1 MDDNKNIEVKKAFE
15 GALEAENEQS
25 PESAE
30 PAGDVKA
37 ADGQKMPE
45 IAGAAGGHSG
55 AELPSIAE
63 ESQNQQNAQISAST
77 KLPEMQVAQDSVL
90 NGSPQQ
96 AAGQGFEQADLAPV
110 TARDAWRRKLNKGTA
125 HQNARQ
131 SPQAGGSVPTGQE
144 TQAGQSA
151 QYNDAARNE
160 QAVRHNAQHTLQESG
175 NRLANQ
181 ATQGSQVR
189 YGQSAQYRSSAQDAV
204 YSGGTY
210 SYSMAGMADGGQGK
224 IGNKKPFIIFGAI
237 LGGILLLAIL
247 FQLAG
252 FNGWHDAEYLSG
264 AETIHEDHIGVL
276 YIEGAIMEGDATYN
290 HAYALDAI
298 DGMMENN
305 DNEGLML
312 YVNTPGGG
320 VYESDE
326 LYLKIKEYQDL
337 TGRPVYAY
345 LGSQATSGG
354 YYISA
359 PADKIAANRNCWT
372 GSIGVTMGNLYDI
385 SGLLSKYGI
394 NVTTITSGAN
404 KAMGDMTA
412 PLTDE
417 QKQILQSLV
426 DDAYDQFVGIVAEGR
441 NLDEAYVRSISDG
454 RLYTAKQAQSV
465 HLIDDI
471 VETYDDA
478 IDDMMDE
485 YELWDCEVY
494 EFRYEPEYGLFGGLI
509 QGMDRLAEAAGGNSD
524 LNALAEL
531 MEGRSELPI
540 QYMCEVTK

>member
-1 MDDNKNIEVKKAFE
+1 MDGVRTGVLDWLEQGDEGMDDKKNIEVKKAFE
-15 GALEAENEQS
+15 N
-25 PESAE
+25 
-30 PAGDVKA
+30 
-37 ADGQKMPE
+37 
-45 IAGAAGGHSG
+45 SG
-55 AELPSIAE
+55 A
-63 ESQNQQNAQISAST
+63 SASQWEVSAVSGDT
-77 KLPEMQVAQDSVL
+77 RQIDP
-90 NGSPQQ
+90 
-96 AAGQGFEQADLAPV
+96 APV
-110 TARDAWRRKLNKGTA
+110 TARDAWRRKLNKEA
-125 HQNARQ
+125 AQQNAQPDPQGGGKMMPGQ
-131 SPQAGGSVPTGQE
+131 SAQN
-144 TQAGQSA
+144 GQSA
-151 QYNDAARNE
+151 QYHQAA
-160 QAVRHNAQHTLQESG
+160 
-175 NRLANQ
+175 
-181 ATQGSQVR
+181 QGT
-189 YGQSAQYRSSAQDAV
+189 V

-210 SYSMAGMADGGQGK
+210 SYSMAGAQQMK
-224 IGNKKPFIIFGAI
+224 SNKKPFIIFGAI
-237 LGGILLLAIL
+237 LGGIILLAIL

-252 FNGWHDAEYLSG
+252 INVRSDASHLSG

-276 YIEGAIMEGDATYN
+276 YIEGTIMEGDTTYN

-298 DGMMENN
+298 DGMMEND
-305 DNEGLML
+305 DNKGLML

-326 LYLKIKEYQDL
+326 LYLKIKEYQDM
-337 TGRPVYAY
+337 TERPVYAY

-394 NVTTITSGAN
+394 SVTTITSGAN

-426 DDAYDQFVGIVAEGR
+426 DEAYDQFVGIVAEGR

-494 EFRYEPEYGLFGGLI
+494 EFRYEPEYGLLGGLI
-509 QGMDRLAEAAGGNSD
+509 QSMDKLAEAASGNSD
-524 LNALAEL
+524 INALAEL
-531 MEGRSELPI
+531 MESNNELPL

>member
-1 MDDNKNIEVKKAFE
+1 MDGVRAGILVWLKQGEKGMDDKKNIEVKKAFE
-15 GALEAENEQS
+15 N
-25 PESAE
+25 
-30 PAGDVKA
+30 
-37 ADGQKMPE
+37 
-45 IAGAAGGHSG
+45 SG
-55 AELPSIAE
+55 A
-63 ESQNQQNAQISAST
+63 SASQWEVSAVSGDT
-77 KLPEMQVAQDSVL
+77 RQNDP
-90 NGSPQQ
+90 
-96 AAGQGFEQADLAPV
+96 APV
-110 TARDAWRRKLNKGTA
+110 TARDAWRRKLNKEA
-125 HQNARQ
+125 AQQ
-131 SPQAGGSVPTGQE
+131 SGQH
-144 TQAGQSA
+144 AS
-151 QYNDAARNE
+151 
-160 QAVRHNAQHTLQESG
+160 QESG
-175 NRLANQ
+175 EMPSGQSTQNGQFAQYSDLAQ
-181 ATQGSQVR
+181 DGQSSQDRDAAQGSQAQGTTYAQYGYVAQNDQAAR
-189 YGQSAQYRSSAQDAV
+189 YGQSARYRSSAQDGQSTQGTV

-210 SYSMAGMADGGQGK
+210 SYSMAGAQQMK
-224 IGNKKPFIIFGAI
+224 SNKKPFIIFGAI
-237 LGGILLLAIL
+237 LGGIILLAIL
-247 FQLAG
+247 FQFAG
-252 FNGWHDAEYLSG
+252 INVRSDASYLSG

-276 YIEGAIMEGDATYN
+276 YIEGTIMEGDTTYN

-298 DGMMENN
+298 DGMMEND

-326 LYLKIKEYQDL
+326 LYLKIKEYQDM
-337 TGRPVYAY
+337 TERPVYAY

-394 NVTTITSGAN
+394 SVTTITSGTN

-426 DDAYDQFVGIVAEGR
+426 DEAYDQFVGIVAEGR

-478 IDDMMDE
+478 INDMMDE

-494 EFRYEPEYGLFGGLI
+494 EFRYEPEYGLLGGLI
-509 QGMDRLAEAAGGNSD
+509 QSMDKLAEAASGNSD
-524 LNALAEL
+524 INALAEL
-531 MEGRSELPI
+531 MESNNELPL

>member
-1 MDDNKNIEVKKAFE
+1 MDGVRAGILVWLEQGEKGMDDNKNIEVKKAFE
-15 GALEAENEQS
+15 N
-25 PESAE
+25 
-30 PAGDVKA
+30 
-37 ADGQKMPE
+37 
-45 IAGAAGGHSG
+45 SG
-55 AELPSIAE
+55 A
-63 ESQNQQNAQISAST
+63 SASQWEVSAVSEDT
-77 KLPEMQVAQDSVL
+77 RQTDPAS
-90 NGSPQQ
+90 
-96 AAGQGFEQADLAPV
+96 V
-110 TARDAWRRKLNKGTA
+110 TARDAWRRKLNKGA
-125 HQNARQ
+125 EQQNAQHDPQGGGKMMPGQ
-131 SPQAGGSVPTGQE
+131 STQNGQAAQYSDVAQDGQPSQDRDMAQGSQDRGTYAQYGYVAQNGQAA
-144 TQAGQSA
+144 QHDQSARYRSSVQNGQSA
-151 QYNDAARNE
+151 QYHQAA
-160 QAVRHNAQHTLQESG
+160 
-175 NRLANQ
+175 
-181 ATQGSQVR
+181 QGT
-189 YGQSAQYRSSAQDAV
+189 V

-210 SYSMAGMADGGQGK
+210 SYSMAGAQQVK
-224 IGNKKPFIIFGAI
+224 SNKKPFIIFGAI
-237 LGGILLLAIL
+237 LGGIILLAIL

-252 FNGWHDAEYLSG
+252 INVRSDALHLSG

-276 YIEGAIMEGDATYN
+276 YIEGTIMEGDTTYN

-298 DGMMENN
+298 DGMMEND

-326 LYLKIKEYQDL
+326 LYLKIKEYQDM
-337 TGRPVYAY
+337 TERPVYAY

-394 NVTTITSGAN
+394 SVTTITSGTN

-426 DDAYDQFVGIVAEGR
+426 DEAYDQFVGIVAEGR

-465 HLIDDI
+465 HLIDEI

-478 IDDMMDE
+478 INDMMDE

-494 EFRYEPEYGLFGGLI
+494 EFRYEPEYGLLGGLI
-509 QGMDRLAEAAGGNSD
+509 QSMDKLAEAASGNSD
-524 LNALAEL
+524 INALAEL
-531 MEGRSELPI
+531 MESNNELPL

>member
-15 GALEAENEQS
+15 GTLEAENEQP

-45 IAGAAGGHSG
+45 IAGVAGGHSG

-63 ESQNQQNAQISAST
+63 ESQNQQNAQISASV
-77 KLPEMQVAQDSVL
+77 KLPELQVAQDSVL

-96 AAGQGFEQADLAPV
+96 AAGQGFEQADFAPV

-131 SPQAGGSVPTGQE
+131 SSQAGGSVPTGQE
-144 TQAGQSA
+144 TQAGQ
-151 QYNDAARNE
+151 
-160 QAVRHNAQHTLQESG
+160 
-175 NRLANQ
+175 
-181 ATQGSQVR
+181 
-189 YGQSAQYRSSAQDAV
+189 SAQDAV

-210 SYSMAGMADGGQGK
+210 SYSMAGMAGGGQGK

-252 FNGWHDAEYLSG
+252 FSGWHDAEYLSG

-531 MEGRSELPI
+531 LEGRSELPI